1 MLLFLA
7 ILGIHSVIQ
16 QPGPNCSTVD
26 NAIHSD
32 SDWIVTVDSVF
43 YNTLIHWISIY
54 TADSVIQSLNNG
66 AKMYNGAT
74 QTIDPS
80 DSLMRLVRILEDNQ
94 PAF

>member
-1 MLLFLA
+1 M
-7 ILGIHSVIQ
+7 IQ

-32 SDWIVTVDSVF
+32 SDWI
-43 YNTLIHWISIY
+43 TLIHWISIY
-54 TADSVIQSLNNG
+54 TADSVIQSLNNR
-66 AKMYNGAT
+66 AKMYNEAT

-80 DSLMRLVRILEDNQ
+80 DSLMRLVQILEDNQ

>member
-1 MLLFLA
+1 M
-7 ILGIHSVIQ
+7 IQ

-43 YNTLIHWISIY
+43 YNLLTLIHWISIY
-54 TADSVIQSLNNG
+54 TADSVIQSLNNR
-66 AKMYNGAT
+66 AKMYNEAT

-80 DSLMRLVRILEDNQ
+80 DSLMRLVQILKDNQ